1 MDPGQLEDPV
11 PAGAHETLPARYY
24 TDREI
29 FAEETEKI
37 LAGTWHLV
45 GHRSQVAE
53 KGDLIVATVA
63 GRELM
68 IVRGHDGV
76 LRAFFNACI
85 HRGHRL
91 VERGGNRRLI
101 TCPYHAWC
109 YDTDGTVRKI
119 PNSDNVPGF
128 DPASL
133 RLRAARLEVF
143 HGLIFV
149 NLDPNAVALAEHHAV
164 TSREIGEH
172 LPALGDCVL
181 AHRTEAVLKAN
192 WKIVIENFSEC
203 YHCNLVHKAFT
214 DGIVAPDSYRIV
226 ARGMSQHHRAR
237 SQPSDRQSYAWKANG
252 GKKTDTFAAWY
263 LWPLTAVQAYPGGIG
278 MTFRWIPVG
287 PDETKVEADWWLESA
302 EPRPFERDLID
313 QHARTTF
320 PEDIPLLESVQRSM
334 RSRTF
339 DRGFVLVDRD
349 RSQASE
355 HGVKAFNDLYLRHM
369 SGPDA

>member
-1 MDPGQLEDPV
+1 MDPGQLDPPV
-11 PAGAHETLPARYY
+11 PPGAYETLPARYY
-24 TDREI
+24 TDAEV
-29 FAEETEKI
+29 FAQETEKI
-37 LAGTWHLV
+37 LARTWQLV
-45 GHRSQVAE
+45 GHRCQVAAN
-53 KGDLIVATVA
+53 GDLLVAEIA
-63 GRELM
+63 GRALM

-76 LRAFFNACI
+76 LRAFYNACI

-91 VERGGNRRLI
+91 VERAGNRRVI

-109 YDTDGTVRKI
+109 YNTDGTVRTV
-119 PNSDNVPGF
+119 PNSENVPGF

-149 NLDPNAVALAEHHAV
+149 NLDPNAVELAEHHVVAGW
-164 TSREIGEH
+164 EIGEH
-172 LPALGDCVL
+172 LPALGDCAF

-192 WKIVIENFSEC
+192 WKIVVENFSEC

-214 DGIVAPDSYRIV
+214 DGIVAPGSYRIV
-226 ARGMSQHHRAR
+226 ARGMSQHHQARAQ
-237 SQPSDRQSYAWKANG
+237 SPDRQAYAWEAGG

-263 LWPLTAVQAYPGGIG
+263 LWPLTAIQAYPGGVG

-287 PDETKVEADWWLESA
+287 PDETKVEVDWWLANA
-302 EPRPFERDLID
+302 EPRPFERDLIE
-313 QHARTTF
+313 QHAKTTF
-320 PEDIPLLESVQRSM
+320 PEDIPLVESVQRSM
-334 RSRTF
+334 RSRSF
-339 DRGFVLVDRD
+339 DRGIVLVDRD

-369 SGPDA
+369 SGQDT